1 MDPGTDDPDGLW
13 TIGRLAAETGE
24 EIRVVRFWAAHP
36 AGPRSPY
43 LGPDAMADVRFLRVA
58 KQAGFSLDAIKHI
71 LWWPGD
77 DWAAGVQLAAIR
89 QQLARLQVLE
99 HLILERLTLR
109 PGQGERH
116 TLERP

>member
-1 MDPGTDDPDGLW
+1 M
-13 TIGRLAAETGE
+13 
-24 EIRVVRFWAAHP
+24 VRFWADAGLVRHTRRAH
-36 AGPRSPY
+36 GHRGY
-43 LGPDAMADVRFLRVA
+43 GPDAVAEVRFLRVA